1 MLVLDVMTS
10 EAARGFPGIQGAQA
24 MTWSLDPHHTSVA
37 FSAKHLGVATVRGS
51 FGQVT
56 ANLELDD
63 PNDPTTGSGSVT
75 IQAAS
80 LTTGSEMR
88 DGHLK
93 GPDFLDVEKYPEI
106 VFTLKSIA
114 PDGDHYKVTGDL
126 TIKDVTK
133 EITLDYEHSGSVV
146 DPYGNTKVGGTLTGT
161 INRSDWG
168 LTWNVPLGGGG
179 LLVGEKVKLEI
190 DGELGL
196 DKPAEAEPA
205 TAEAAASATA

>member
-1 MLVLDVMTS
+1 
-10 EAARGFPGIQGAQA
+10 

-37 FSAKHLGVATVRGS
+37 FSAKHLGVATVRGR

-56 ANLELDD
+56 ADLELDD
-63 PNDPTTGSGSVT
+63 PNDPTTGSGTVT
-75 IQAAS
+75 VQAAS
-80 LTTGSEMR
+80 ITTGSEQR

-93 GPDFLDVEKYPEI
+93 SADFLDVEKYPEI
-106 VFTLKSIA
+106 VFKLKSVA
-114 PDGDHYKVTGDL
+114 PSGDQYNVTGDL
-126 TIKDVTK
+126 TIKGVTK

-161 INRSDWG
+161 INRTDWG
-168 LTWNVPLGGGG
+168 LSWNVPLGGGG

-190 DGELGL
+190 DGELGQ

-205 TAEAAASATA
+205 TAEAAAGATA